1 MGKIIPP
8 FMAAGYRVP
17 EPQRVQIVRDVD
29 GDISM
34 ELALDDLIQAYIF
47 WSPNGYDR
55 QAITLVKHYVKPGH
69 VFVDLGANVGYYS
82 LIAAKLVGPRGRV
95 VAVEADPENNDR
107 LQTNIVLNNFHQ
119 VVSVSKGVADRQGVL
134 QLHRDLGHNQGAHT
148 FANGAA
154 SSAGPQVQ
162 VDTLDRILQEVDVS
176 QVDFIKLDIQGF
188 EARALKDSEVFQHR
202 PIIMT
207 EVAEAEL
214 ALAGSSKEEYLSL
227 LLSHGYSIHPIHKDP
242 LNYLCLPA
250 RT

>member
-17 EPQRVQIVRDVD
+17 TPQRVQIVRDVD

-55 QAITLVKHYVKPGH
+55 HAITLVKRYVKPGH

-107 LQTNIVLNNFHQ
+107 LQTNIVLNNFQQ
-119 VVSVSKGVADRQGVL
+119 VVSVSKGVADRHGVL
-134 QLHRDLGHNQGAHT
+134 QLYRDPGHNHGAHT

-154 SSAGPQVQ
+154 SGAGPQVQ
-162 VDTLDRILQEVDVS
+162 VDTLDCILQEANVS

-188 EARALKDSEVFQHR
+188 EARALKDTEVFQHR

-207 EVAEAEL
+207 EIAEAEL
-214 ALAGSSKEEYLSL
+214 ALAGSSREEYLNL
-227 LLSHGYSIHPIHKDP
+227 LRSHGYSIHPIHKDP

-250 RT
+250 RR